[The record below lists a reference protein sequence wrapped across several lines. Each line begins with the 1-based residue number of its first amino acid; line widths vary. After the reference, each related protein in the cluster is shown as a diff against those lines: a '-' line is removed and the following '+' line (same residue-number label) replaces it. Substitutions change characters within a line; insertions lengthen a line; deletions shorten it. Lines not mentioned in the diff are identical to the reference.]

1 MDLEQ
6 HLLRGIPRGEAA
18 DFFLRVRGKDK
29 EASVEEFNAAVA
41 SLPEP
46 ERTALLKSASV
57 PLLPTLGKLANA
69 MPLAGGAAGAMPMTS
84 PAAMPPTARGQ
95 NMRAQPPPALP
106 PTAMGQ
112 QSSPG
117 MKMAASDKSPS
128 ETGKE
133 RAHASLSAEFE
144 KEKHHT
150 GEGRGGLVGKLLGG
164 AAGAAAMHHYGK
176 GNPVATLGGAA
187 LGEHLGGQVGKHLG
201 ASHDRKTYEKS
212 AEAFKLALLDAGM
225 IQAPPA
231 QSPSP
236 AEAGAPGATPQPQ
249 GIEPQIDPATQQ
261 FLAMQQ
267 AGDAAAE
274 QGESA
279 YLRQQLEALRQESQA
294 AVQQAQDLQ
303 QQQEMNDQMAAQ
315 YQAQVADAT
324 TKAMAAQDQVLAQQ
338 QAAAAMRMAFQQ
350 LRGTLLEA
358 ASQEPPSLTP
368 TPATDQ
374 ANAAASQ
381 AAGASSAPAPAAGP
395 AGAAPNPG
403 VPPAGMA
410 PTGDDTVSTPAE
422 KNEPTFEGAAST
434 TSMNQK
440 EPSGDAKTPT
450 KEVLASASRPFV
462 GKTASLRDLLPPGAV
477 ARLPHAAV
485 GAALGAGLGAG
496 EAFSSNEPLRGE
508 IAALEA
514 NPNRNYKD
522 TLGLAQRRARLT
534 VGEFAEK
541 HPAAMI
547 GMGALSGGLSGAQ
560 MGPSLVASAKDKAE
574 HLKGIGSDIKTI
586 IQQRGAA

>member
-1 MDLEQ
+1 MNFEQ
-6 HLLRGIPRGEAA
+6 HLLRGIPRAEAA
-18 DFFLRVRGKDK
+18 DFFIRIRGKDK
-29 EASVEEFNAAVA
+29 E
-41 SLPEP
+41 
-46 ERTALLKSASV
+46 
-57 PLLPTLGKLANA
+57 ANA

-106 PTAMGQ
+106 PTALGQ

-117 MKMAASDKSPS
+117 MKMAAGDKSPS

-164 AAGAAAMHHYGK
+164 AAGAAAMHRYGK

-201 ASHDRKTYEKS
+201 AGHDRKMYEKAAS
-212 AEAFKLALLDAGM
+212 AFKLALLDAGM

-231 QSPSP
+231 QAPSP
-236 AEAGAPGATPQPQ
+236 AEAGAPAPATPQPQ
-249 GIEPQIDPATQQ
+249 GIEPLLDPATQQ
-261 FLAMQQ
+261 FLAMQM
-267 AGDAAAE
+267 AGDQAAE
-274 QGESA
+274 QSESA

-294 AVQQAQDLQ
+294 AVQQTQDLQ
-303 QQQEMNDQMAAQ
+303 QQQEMSEQQSVQ

-324 TKAMAAQDQVLAQQ
+324 QKAMTAQDQVLQQQ

-368 TPATDQ
+368 TPATDA

-381 AAGASSAPAPAAGP
+381 AAGPSSAPAPTAGP

-410 PTGDDTVSTPAE
+410 PEGDDTVSTPAS
-422 KNEPTFEGAAST
+422 KNEPTFEGASST

-440 EPSGDAKTPT
+440 EPSGDAKTPN

-496 EAFSSNEPLRGE
+496 EAFTSNEPLRGE
-508 IAALEA
+508 ISALEA

-534 VGEFAEK
+534 IGEFAEK

-547 GMGALSGGLSGAQ
+547 GMGALGGGISGAQ
-560 MGPSLVASAKDKAE
+560 MGPSLVASAKNKAE